1 MSPANERREPRSA
14 RDLFGME
21 LRRLRERRSLTQEEL
36 ASIVPH
42 SRTLIAAV
50 ELAQRWPPRDLAVRC
65 DAELHGDGALTRLW
79 PLVEAERQ
87 ATREILPGV
96 RVSDLRHVVLHL
108 AALTGTDLS
117 ALTVAAGADD
127 GPDGGA

>member
-1 MSPANERREPRSA
+1 MSLVHQQDDPLSA
-14 RDLFGME
+14 RELFGRE
-21 LRRLRERRSLTQEEL
+21 LRRLREGRGLTQEQV

-42 SRTLIAAV
+42 SRTLIATV
-50 ELAQRWPPRDLAVRC
+50 ELGQRWPPRDLAVRC
-65 DAELHGDGALTRLW
+65 DEALSGDGALTRLW

-96 RVSDLRHVVLHL
+96 RRSDLHRAVLHL

-117 ALTVAAGADD
+117 VLTVADD
-127 GPDGGA
+127 VSDGGG